1 MITFSTEDVSFT
13 VPFPIKTRRWLRS
26 VITDQGLGLNHLN
39 YVFCSDEFLLQMN
52 KEYLNHD
59 YYTDILTFDSSDE
72 ENTIEGD
79 IFISIDRAADN
90 AVQFGVSFESELRR
104 LLVHGV
110 LHLSGQSDETDE
122 EEAEMRRLEDHYL
135 ATF

>member
-1 MITFSTEDVSFT
+1 MIYFSSEDVSFT

-26 VITDQGLGLNHLN
+26 VITDRGFTLQQLN

-52 KEYLNHD
+52 KDYLDHD

-72 ENTIEGD
+72 EGVVEGD

-90 AVQFGVSFESELRR
+90 ASQFGVSFESELRR

-110 LHLSGQSDETDE
+110 LHLSGQLDKTE
-122 EEAEMRRLEDHYL
+122 EEETEMRRLEDYYL